1 MYLLILSCPS
11 SISVSNSVFTSHYVS
26 INSSLLTGNH
36 EPFYI
41 FTSHYVSINSSC
53 FLYSFIAAINLHPTM
68 YLLIRFFIGMFPGLK
83 SYLHPTMYLLILISS
98 VSVYIPSVHL
108 HPTMYLLIRSA
119 FISKVISCNHLHPT
133 MYLLILSSAFCIFFH
148 VKIYIPLCIY

>member
-1 MYLLILSCPS
+1 
-11 SISVSNSVFTSHYVS
+11 
-26 INSSLLTGNH
+26 
-36 EPFYI
+36 
-41 FTSHYVSINSSC
+41 
-53 FLYSFIAAINLHPTM
+53 M

-133 MYLLILSSAFCIFFH
+133 MYLLILRKFLKLNTHINNLHPTMYLLILITADTNNKLGIFTSH
-148 VKIYIPLCIY
+148 YVSINSQHQIQSLIACKNLHPTMYLLIQ